1 MKTFLLY
8 AVLLTGLSLGS
19 GCSDKDE
26 PTPRRGCATG
36 INDAGVRVLIVCCT
50 KEQFIDGG
58 NIKDPVTGESVLD
71 DYTHTSWSFCDDC
84 K

>member
-1 MKTFLLY
+1 MKNIIY
-8 AVLLTGLSLGS
+8 ALLLTGLSLG
-19 GCSDKDE
+19 CSEKDE
-26 PTPRRGCATG
+26 PAKRGCATG
-36 INDAGVRVLIVCCT
+36 INDAGARVLIVCCT
-50 KEQFIDGG
+50 KEQFIDGE